1 MIYYLQSC
9 SYPYSGGDE
18 RSNEKIR
25 DYLFSRGVFIC
36 GCCHYSQGL
45 FKEGDTVLVICSNCA
60 DVTLENSPQVRVEG
74 LYSYLVHDP
83 DFPWPDCGGEEM
95 VLQDAAGFREFPQ
108 LMRDVRTCM
117 EKMNI
122 KVVELPEGERLENC
136 TFDGAKPYSMPSQR
150 KRRMAPKRF
159 EAAAKAVLPTPPG
172 GILPLMQARAELYTT
187 DRVAVYSGSAAKG
200 VEMAGKAAVHVLKLL
215 TRDLP

>member
-25 DYLFSRGVFIC
+25 DYLFSKGVFIC

-45 FKEGDTVLVICSNCA
+45 FKEGDRVLVICSNCA
-60 DVTLENSPQVRVEG
+60 EVTLENSPQVKVEG
-74 LYSYLVHDP
+74 LYSHLIHDP
-83 DFPWPDCGGEEM
+83 DFPWPDYGGEEM

-159 EAAAKAVLPTPPG
+159 EAAAEAVLPIPPG
-172 GILPLMQARAELYTT
+172 GILPLMQARAGLYTT

-200 VEMAGKAAVHVLKLL
+200 VEMAGKPAVHILKLL

>member
-25 DYLFSRGVFIC
+25 DYLFSKGVFIC

-45 FKEGDTVLVICSNCA
+45 FKEGDRVLVICSNCA
-60 DVTLENSPQVRVEG
+60 EVTLENSPQVKVEG
-74 LYSYLVHDP
+74 LYSYLAHDP
-83 DFPWPDCGGEEM
+83 DFPWPDYGEEEM
-95 VLQDAAGFREFPQ
+95 VLQDSAGFREFPQ

>member
-9 SYPYSGGDE
+9 SYPYAGGDE

-25 DYLFSRGVFIC
+25 DYLFSNGVFIC

-45 FKEGDTVLVICSNCA
+45 FKEGDRVLVICSNCA
-60 DVTLENSPQVRVEG
+60 DVTLENSPQVQVEG
-74 LYSYLVHDP
+74 LYSYLIQDP
-83 DFPWPDCGGEEM
+83 DFPWPDYDGEEM
-95 VLQDAAGFREFPQ
+95 VLQDAAGFHEFPQ

-159 EAAAKAVLPTPPG
+159 EAAAKAVLSIPPG
-172 GILPLMQARAELYTT
+172 GILPLMQERAGLYTT

-200 VEMAGKAAVHVLKLL
+200 VEMAGKTAVHVLKLL

>member
-9 SYPYSGGDE
+9 SYPYAGGDE

-25 DYLFSRGVFIC
+25 DYLFSKGVFIC

-45 FKEGDTVLVICSNCA
+45 FKEGDRVLVICSNCA
-60 DVTLENSPQVRVEG
+60 EVTLENSPQVKVEG
-74 LYSYLVHDP
+74 LYSYLAHDP
-83 DFPWPDCGGEEM
+83 DFPWPDYGGEEM
-95 VLQDAAGFREFPQ
+95 VLQDAAGFHEFPQ

-117 EKMNI
+117 EKMNL
-122 KVVELPEGERLENC
+122 KVVELPESERLENC
-136 TFDGAKPYSMPSQR
+136 TFDGTKPYAMPSQR

-159 EAAAKAVLPTPPG
+159 EAAAEAVLPIPPG
-172 GILPLMQARAELYTT
+172 GILPLMQARAGLYTT
-187 DRVAVYSGSAAKG
+187 DRVAVYSGSSAKG
-200 VEMAGKAAVHVLKLL
+200 VEMAGKTAVHILKLL

>member
-9 SYPYSGGDE
+9 SYPYAGGDE

-25 DYLFSRGVFIC
+25 DYLFSKGVFIC

-45 FKEGDTVLVICSNCA
+45 FKEGDRVLVICSNCA
-60 DVTLENSPQVRVEG
+60 EVTLENSPQVKVEG
-74 LYSYLVHDP
+74 LYSYLAHDP
-83 DFPWPDCGGEEM
+83 DFPWPDYSGEEM
-95 VLQDAAGFREFPQ
+95 VLQDAAGFHEFPQ

-117 EKMNI
+117 EKMNL
-122 KVVELPEGERLENC
+122 KVVELPESERLENY
-136 TFDGAKPYSMPSQR
+136 TFDGAKPYAMPSRR

-159 EAAAKAVLPTPPG
+159 EAAAEAVLPIPPG
-172 GILPLMQARAELYTT
+172 GILPLMQARAGLYTT

-200 VEMAGKAAVHVLKLL
+200 VEMAGKPAVHILKLL